1 MSEEGNKQLCR
12 RRRGQIA
19 QGVASHCEDV
29 DFYRQRDR
37 KPLAC
42 SRQGTVLTA
51 RWRGDWVWEGQGRQG
66 QGRSKAV
73 SLPASTATQAEMT
86 AAWSRG
92 SNGDDGK
99 QPGLTSTLKRQEL
112 LTDHMWDE
120 EEEGGPGCGQE

>member
-1 MSEEGNKQLCR
+1 
-12 RRRGQIA
+12 
-19 QGVASHCEDV
+19 
-29 DFYRQRDR
+29 
-37 KPLAC
+37 
-42 SRQGTVLTA
+42 
-51 RWRGDWVWEGQGRQG
+51 
-66 QGRSKAV
+66 
-73 SLPASTATQAEMT
+73 MT